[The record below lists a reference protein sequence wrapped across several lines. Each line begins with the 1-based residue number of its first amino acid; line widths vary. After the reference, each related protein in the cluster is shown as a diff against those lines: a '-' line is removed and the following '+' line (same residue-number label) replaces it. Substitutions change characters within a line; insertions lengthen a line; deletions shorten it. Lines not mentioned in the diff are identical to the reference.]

1 MISITKKKTLGSR
14 LNSQNTDAKVYPI
27 AAHILNFDGCSKGN
41 PGFAGIGAVIYK
53 DKEEIWCGSKFI
65 GVKTNNYSEY
75 SALIFG
81 LKQAIIMGIDH
92 LNVLGDSLLVINQ
105 VNGVYKVKSE
115 DLRELHEEVNDLK
128 KHFKFIEF
136 NHVYRENNK
145 RADELSNIA
154 LDEDHLLDLA
164 SSFNEEQVLENEDVE
179 EELKTEILE
188 EIIVK
193 RPSKSKKAA
202 KVQTTTINSF
212 FPVISLS
219 KSTIS
224 KK

>member
-1 MISITKKKTLGSR
+1 MNIS
-14 LNSQNTDAKVYPI
+14 N
-27 AAHILNFDGCSKGN
+27 IL
-41 PGFAGIGAVIYK
+41 V
-53 DKEEIWCGSKFI
+53 
-65 GVKTNNYSEY
+65 
-75 SALIFG
+75 
-81 LKQAIIMGIDH
+81 Q
-92 LNVLGDSLLVINQ
+92 GDSKLVINQ
-105 VNGVYKVKSE
+105 MNKVYKVKA
-115 DLRELHEEVNDLK
+115 VNLIPLYESCK
-128 KHFKFIEF
+128 KISDKVKEIKYEHI
-136 NHVYRENNK
+136 YRNLNK

-164 SSFNEEQVLENEDVE
+164 SSFNEEQLLENEDVE

-193 RPSKSKKAA
+193 RPSKSKKAG